1 MTVINDNS
9 SIDTSAANIWR
20 SWRAFRLGK
29 KPSLAIRAF
38 ETNLEDNLLRLSYD
52 LSIGT
57 YRHEVYAHKIIN
69 EKKRRDIFVASV
81 RDRVVHRLLYDYL
94 VPLFDRRFDYDV
106 WSCRTSKG
114 LHAALKRVSYLKKK
128 HPGAYIWRADIK
140 KFFDHVD
147 HAVLRDCLRSVVID
161 TTALKICDETIDSFA
176 MSPGTGIPIGN
187 LTSQLFANIYLHEFD
202 RYVRKNIKPL
212 AYLRYGDDFLLF
224 FESLEQAKAAQE
236 AGTAYL
242 QNALNL
248 KVNPR
253 QDLLLPPKKA
263 FVFLGQKIYKGGGFK
278 KC

>member
-1 MTVINDNS
+1 MTVITDNS
-9 SIDTSAANIWR
+9 SIDTSVANIWR

-29 KPSLAIRAF
+29 KSSLAIRVF
-38 ETNLEDNLLRLSYD
+38 EANLEDNLLRLSYD
-52 LSIGT
+52 LSTGN
-57 YRHEVYAHKIIN
+57 YLHGAYAHKIVN

-106 WSCRTSKG
+106 WSCRKGKG
-114 LHAALKRVSYLKKK
+114 LHAALRRVSFLKKK
-128 HPGAYIWRADIK
+128 HPGAYLWRADIK

-147 HAVLRDCLRSVVID
+147 HA
-161 TTALKICDETIDSFA
+161 ALKSCLHRVVTDSYALRLCDETIDSFS

-202 RYVRKNIKPL
+202 RYVRKRRKPL

-224 FESLEQAKAAQE
+224 FENLNQAKAAQE
-236 AGTAYL
+236 TASAYL
-242 QNALNL
+242 LHTLNL
-248 KVNPR
+248 TVNPR
-253 QDLLLPPKKA
+253 QDLLLAPKKC
-263 FVFLGQKIYKGGGFK
+263 FVFLGCKIYKGGGFK